1 MAQKLV
7 QLVAISVL
15 GAKPAGTARAPSQAS
30 GSKEGIDTGFGGC
43 QQPLQPRGLGVLREL
58 GHVRNLGEP
67 AISST
72 AQGTAQAWP
81 RRSPPT
87 PHKGKANYQQPPGRR
102 AGRWAGWLRPSL
114 RRRLSSQSV
123 AEKLCGG
130 PRLCLLGTAG
140 SWAREEPAPGRSSSQ
155 LWAPPSGSP

>member
-30 GSKEGIDTGFGGC
+30 GSEEGIDTGFGRC
-43 QQPLQPRGLGVLREL
+43 QQPLQPRGLGVLREP
-58 GHVRNLGEP
+58 GYVRNLGEP